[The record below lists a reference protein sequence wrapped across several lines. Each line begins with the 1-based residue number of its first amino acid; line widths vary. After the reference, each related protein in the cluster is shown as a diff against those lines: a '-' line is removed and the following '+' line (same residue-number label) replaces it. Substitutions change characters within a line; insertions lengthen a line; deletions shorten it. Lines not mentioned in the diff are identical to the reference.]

1 MTLFLLFFALVLI
14 GMPIAYCLGISSV
27 FSLVQDGFS
36 LTTFASTMYSG
47 TAKFSLL
54 AIPFFVLAGVIMER
68 AGISKRLVDF
78 ARVMV
83 GHVYGGMAVVT
94 VVVSCFF
101 AAISGSGPASVAA
114 LAPILIPAMV
124 DAGYDKDWSAALV
137 ANGGNVGI
145 IIPPSVIFVIYGV
158 IAEVSIGKLFMAGI
172 VPGLLFGLSLV
183 LAALISLKNHEKKTG
198 KKLELAPRATR
209 KERWAAFKKAFW
221 GILTPIIIMGGIYS
235 GIFTPT
241 ESAGV
246 VAVYGL
252 IIGMFVYKQIK
263 LKDLWSIFVEAGVS
277 TAVVMFVVAN
287 ASVFAYVLT
296 TNGIPELM
304 SNAILSLTSN
314 RILLLFL
321 INVILLIAGCF
332 LDSGSCMYIFIPILM
347 PIVKFIGYDP
357 LAFGVVA
364 TVNLAIG
371 MATPPVGLDLYVACN
386 VSGVTLKNIS
396 TQTIRFVLAS
406 IVTLLLLTYL
416 PQISLWL
423 PTALK
428 M

>member
-1 MTLFLLFFALVLI
+1 MILFILFFALVLL

-27 FSLVQDGFS
+27 YSLIQDGFS

-68 AGISKRLVDF
+68 AGISKRLIDF
-78 ARVMV
+78 ASVMV

-94 VVVSCFF
+94 IVVSCFF

-124 DAGYDKDWSAALV
+124 DAGYDKDWAAALV

-145 IIPPSVIFVIYGV
+145 IIPPSVVFVIYGV
-158 IAEVSIGKLFMAGI
+158 VAEVSIGKLFMAGI
-172 VPGLLFGLSLV
+172 IPGLLFGISLV
-183 LAALISLKNHEKKTG
+183 IVSIISLKRREKRTG
-198 KKLELAPRATR
+198 IKLELRKRATGA
-209 KERWAAFKKAFW
+209 ERWAAFKDAFW
-221 GILTPIIIMGGIYS
+221 GILTPVIIMGGIYS

-252 IIGMFVYKQIK
+252 IVGLFIYKQIH
-263 LKDLWSIFVEAGVS
+263 LKDLWGIFVDAAVS
-277 TAVVMFVVAN
+277 TAVVMFVIAN

-304 SNAILSLTSN
+304 SSAILSITSN
-314 RILLLFL
+314 HILLLLL
-321 INVILLIAGCF
+321 INIILLIAGCF

-347 PIVKFIGYDP
+347 PIVKYIGYDP
-357 LAFGVVA
+357 LVFGVVA

-386 VSGVTLKNIS
+386 ISGVTLKNIS
-396 TQTIRFVLAS
+396 VQTVRFVGAS
-406 IVTLLLLTYL
+406 IVTLMLLTYL

-423 PTALK
+423 PSVLG